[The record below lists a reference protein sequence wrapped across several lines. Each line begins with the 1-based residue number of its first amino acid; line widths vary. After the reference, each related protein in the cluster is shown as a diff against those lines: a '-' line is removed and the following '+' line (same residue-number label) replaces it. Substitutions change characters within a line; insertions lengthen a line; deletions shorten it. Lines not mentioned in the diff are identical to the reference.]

1 MTKYILSLSLLFICS
16 LDALAGMDIDAYGLR
31 LGYGT
36 ESGNDLFSTEAMF
49 YFDYER
55 EWEISGSVEL
65 ELKPE
70 ASVGFIHGHS
80 ETAGTVHLGFAGF
93 IELDDSPLDFVFSS
107 GPTLLTE
114 DTFGAFEMGGHLHF
128 TSALGLDWEWGDDW
142 MLGYRFQHISNAGLR
157 DENPGLNLHVLAIAR
172 EF

>member
-1 MTKYILSLSLLFICS
+1 MKRYILSLSLFCIFS
-16 LDALAGMDIDAYGLR
+16 LDALAQIEIEAYGLR

-36 ESGNDLFSTEAMF
+36 EGGNDMLSAEAMF

-55 EWEISGSVEL
+55 EWEISDSVEL

-70 ASVGFIHGHS
+70 ASIGFIQGHS
-80 ETAGTVHLGFAGF
+80 TTAGTVHLGFAGF
-93 IELDDSPLDFVFSS
+93 IEPGDFPFDIVFSS

-114 DTFGAFEMGGHLHF
+114 DTFGTFEIGGHLHF
-128 TSALGLDWEWGDDW
+128 TSAVGIDCEFGNDWTV
-142 MLGYRFQHISNAGLR
+142 GYRFQHISNAGLR